1 MNKLIAKQ
9 LELYRKVL
17 NRWLKCRERE
27 YPFPEQVGCIADVCP
42 EETAEDY
49 RRMDIYYPEESSNRK
64 RPVIVDI
71 HGGGMVLCDR
81 KTNRPFCAE
90 LAKRG
95 FVVFCLDYPLVPQA
109 DIPRILREVADRMD
123 EVGAWIDR
131 MNGDRERVFLVGD
144 SAGAFISVY
153 ELAAQK
159 NPDIAR
165 SLELTPAS
173 LKIKGAAFISGMFY
187 TARPD
192 VNCLFLRQD
201 FYGKNWRRH
210 PFRPYMD
217 PAVQEVAGQ
226 MPHCWLVTSGA
237 DNLRRYTLDFADG
250 LKRAGIPH
258 ILRDL
263 PLRKDL
269 GHDFVIV
276 KPEGAQSQAIIDE
289 ICEFFSR
296 Q

>member
-1 MNKLIAKQ
+1 MNKFIEKQ
-9 LELYRKVL
+9 LEMYRRML
-17 NRWLKCRERE
+17 NRWLERREGE

-42 EETAEDY
+42 EGTGEDY
-49 RRMDIYYPEESSNRK
+49 RRMDIYYPEGTALEK

-81 KTNRPFCAE
+81 KANRPFCAE

-109 DIPRILREVADRMD
+109 DIPQILREVAARMD
-123 EVGAWIDR
+123 ELDEWIER
-131 MNGDRERVFLVGD
+131 LNGDRGRVFLVGD

-159 NPDIAR
+159 NPEVAR
-165 SLELTPAS
+165 CLELTPTS
-173 LKIKGAAFISGMFY
+173 LKVKAAAFISGMFY
-187 TARPD
+187 TTRPD
-192 VNCLFLRQD
+192 VTCMFLRQD
-201 FYGKNWRRH
+201 FYGRNWRKH

-217 PAVQEVAGQ
+217 PAVPEVAGQ
-226 MPHCWLVTSGA
+226 MPPCWLVTSGA
-237 DNLRRYTLDFADG
+237 DNLHKYTLDFAEG
-250 LKRAGIPH
+250 LKQAKIPYT
-258 ILRDL
+258 LRDL
-263 PLRKDL
+263 PRHKDL

-276 KPEGAQSQAIIDE
+276 KPEQAQSQTVIDE
-289 ICEFFSR
+289 ICEFFQS